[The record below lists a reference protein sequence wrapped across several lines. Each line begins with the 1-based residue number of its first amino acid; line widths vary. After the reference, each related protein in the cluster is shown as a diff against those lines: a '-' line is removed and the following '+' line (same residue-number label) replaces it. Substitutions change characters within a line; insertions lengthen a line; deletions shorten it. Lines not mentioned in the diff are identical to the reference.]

1 MSRHATEHKQNLLQD
16 MPIDDK
22 GDALLNKGYV
32 TMGTGPKAGAGPK
45 KKKVKELKKDKP
57 VQSEGHSKIVHS
69 DIRLKLPTSPGTGPK
84 SIEQASSGPRM
95 TGSPLGK
102 AYCAKSAGKSGCI
115 KKVGSDWRVVSN
127 KTGKLWPAKYGSQ
140 SKAEGA
146 LKAYHS

>member
-1 MSRHATEHKQNLLQD
+1 MSKHATEHKKNLLQD

-22 GDALLNKGYV
+22 SDVLLKQD
-32 TMGTGPKAGAGPK
+32 T
-45 KKKVKELKKDKP
+45 
-57 VQSEGHSKIVHS
+57 
-69 DIRLKLPTSPGTGPK
+69 TSP
-84 SIEQASSGPRM
+84 
-95 TGSPLGK
+95 LNK

>member
-1 MSRHATEHKQNLLQD
+1 MSWMSRHATEHKQNLLD
-16 MPIDDK
+16 TMPIDDK
-22 GDALLNKGYV
+22 GDALLNTGYA

-45 KKKVKELKKDKP
+45 ETAYTKVIKKIPIEPVVEKGNYLKTVHEDKP
-57 VQSEGHSKIVHS
+57 IS
-69 DIRLKLPTSPGTGPK
+69 
-84 SIEQASSGPRM
+84 M
-95 TGSPLGK
+95 TGSPLSK